1 MIQPP
6 CGVETKAKEYSVYPI
21 SYPQPCREA
30 ERRPSVPKVFVDAA
44 AGWNRYVKPRQ
55 GGRSAWWRGGA
66 AFILLVTALTGCIP
80 SSDAPPGPNRAAD
93 LANLE
98 LSEGALSP
106 AFGPDEL
113 NYTVS
118 VGSNTASIT
127 ITPTLADARATV
139 KINNQSATSGQP
151 FGPINLELGTNPPIT
166 ILVDGPGISKT
177 YTIVV
182 TRAPNADL
190 EKLELS
196 AGVLEP
202 AFDPNKTTYE
212 VKTGFTTPDTMVT
225 AAVADDTSSLT
236 INGTA
241 VNSGQP
247 FGPITLSVGSSNLI
261 LIRVT
266 AANGVTKDYQVTVL
280 RTGTTN
286 LATLSASATAIA
298 FNANTFTYNV
308 STGFT
313 TDQTTIT
320 ATPVDDTA
328 SVTVNLQ
335 GPVLGGG
342 TYGPFPL
349 ALGPNTFTIVVT
361 SPTVASKT
369 YTVTITRQPPS
380 TNANLSNLTV
390 NPPGGT
396 VTGFNP
402 GNLGPYTV
410 TVASDQTS
418 VTVAGFLEDQK
429 ARLTINNVPANS
441 GQGISVTLA
450 SPAPSSTPVNVTVV
464 SESGNVQTYGIIINR
479 AAPASSN
486 ANLQSLAVSPGQLQ
500 PDFLPGTTNY
510 NVSVGSNVTG
520 IVFTAVPQDGGAT
533 MTIRLNNGS
542 PAQLASG
549 QNFTVQPLQ
558 VGNNSVRIRVT
569 APAGNTK
576 DYFTTVNRAA
586 PPSSDATLSSLVVTP
601 PGGNV
606 PGFNPQSS
614 GPYTVTE
621 PFGVSS
627 VTVSVTRSN
636 ANSTVFIDGA
646 QTTSLPISLAPGPSS
661 RRVNILVIAQDTVT
675 NKSYAVDINVA
686 APSSNANLSSLSVT
700 PGGSCSN
707 LSTTTSCTV
716 GVSSTT
722 THVTISA
729 TKADPAANMTG
740 AVTAPPGTA
749 SGQSSSLPLNG
760 TGTSTNFT
768 ITVTAQDGTTSKVY
782 TVTVNR
788 DKSTNANLSGL
799 SLSAG
804 ALSPA
809 FAPSTIS
816 YSVTTTQSST
826 TVTATVQDSTATMT
840 VSLNGASPVALSN
853 GQPSPLLSLNLGAN
867 TIVVRVTAQ
876 TGNTQ
881 DYTVTVTRNP

>member
-1 MIQPP
+1 ML
-6 CGVETKAKEYSVYPI
+6 
-21 SYPQPCREA
+21 
-30 ERRPSVPKVFVDAA
+30 KVFVDAA
-44 AGWNRYVKPRQ
+44 AGWNRQVKPRQ

-464 SESGNVQTYGIIINR
+464 SESGNVQTYGLIINR

-486 ANLQSLAVSPGQLQ
+486 ANLLSLAVSPGQLQ
-500 PDFLPGTTNY
+500 PDFSPGTTNY
-510 NVSVGSNVTG
+510 NASVASDVIG
-520 IVFTAVPQDGGAT
+520 IIFTAAPQDGGAT
-533 MTIRLNNGS
+533 MTISLNNGS
-542 PAQLASG
+542 PSQLAAG
-549 QNFTVQPLQ
+549 QNFIVQPLQ

-576 DYFTTVNRAA
+576 DYITTVNRATPPSTNA
-586 PPSSDATLSSLVVTP
+586 LLQTLTVNPPSSSNLIAAGVFTYNVTVPFSVTSTTITAVPQVNPGATVTFIYQSSTQTGSPFQVTGLVEGLNTVTVRVTAPAGNTQDYTVRITRETASGNNNLSNLVVSAGTLNP
-601 PGGNV
+601 NNV
-606 PGFNPQSS
+606 PFNPSITS
-614 GPYTVTE
+614 Y
-621 PFGVSS
+621 
-627 VTVSVTRSN
+627 TVSVPN
-636 ANSTVFIDGA
+636 
-646 QTTSLPISLAPGPSS
+646 TTA
-661 RRVNILVIAQDTVT
+661 
-675 NKSYAVDINVA
+675 
-686 APSSNANLSSLSVT
+686 
-700 PGGSCSN
+700 
-707 LSTTTSCTV
+707 
-716 GVSSTT
+716 
-722 THVTISA
+722 
-729 TKADPAANMTG
+729 
-740 AVTAPPGTA
+740 
-749 SGQSSSLPLNG
+749 
-760 TGTSTNFT
+760 
-768 ITVTAQDGTTSKVY
+768 
-782 TVTVNR
+782 
-788 DKSTNANLSGL
+788 
-799 SLSAG
+799 
-804 ALSPA
+804 
-809 FAPSTIS
+809 
-816 YSVTTTQSST
+816 ST
-826 TVTATVQDSTATMT
+826 TVTASLQEPTTATMT
-840 VSLNGASPVALSN
+840 LSVNNGTPSNLQHNVPSSSIALAV
-853 GQPSPLLSLNLGAN
+853 GDTKLD
-867 TIVVRVTAQ
+867 IVVRAQ
-876 TGNTQ
+876 NGTLKT
-881 DYTVTVTRNP
+881 YTVTVTRNP

>member
-21 SYPQPCREA
+21 SYPQACREA
-30 ERRPSVPKVFVDAA
+30 ERRPSVLKVFVDAA
-44 AGWNRYVKPRQ
+44 AGWNRQVKPRQ

-464 SESGNVQTYGIIINR
+464 SESGNVQTYGLIINR

-486 ANLQSLAVSPGQLQ
+486 ANLLSLAVSPGQLQ
-500 PDFLPGTTNY
+500 PDFSPGTTNY
-510 NVSVGSNVTG
+510 NASVASDVIG
-520 IVFTAVPQDGGAT
+520 IIFTAAPQDGGAT
-533 MTIRLNNGS
+533 MTISLNNGS
-542 PAQLASG
+542 PSQLAAG
-549 QNFTVQPLQ
+549 QNFIVQPLQ

-576 DYFTTVNRAA
+576 DYITTVNRATPPSTNA
-586 PPSSDATLSSLVVTP
+586 LLQTLTVNPPSSSNLIAAGVFTYNVTVPFSVTSTTITAVPQVNPGATVTFIYQSSTQTGSPFQVTGLVEGLNTVTVRVTAPAGNTQDYTVRITRETASGNNNLSNLVVSAGTLNP
-601 PGGNV
+601 NNV
-606 PGFNPQSS
+606 PFNPSITS
-614 GPYTVTE
+614 Y
-621 PFGVSS
+621 
-627 VTVSVTRSN
+627 TVSVPN
-636 ANSTVFIDGA
+636 
-646 QTTSLPISLAPGPSS
+646 TTA
-661 RRVNILVIAQDTVT
+661 
-675 NKSYAVDINVA
+675 
-686 APSSNANLSSLSVT
+686 
-700 PGGSCSN
+700 
-707 LSTTTSCTV
+707 
-716 GVSSTT
+716 
-722 THVTISA
+722 
-729 TKADPAANMTG
+729 
-740 AVTAPPGTA
+740 
-749 SGQSSSLPLNG
+749 
-760 TGTSTNFT
+760 
-768 ITVTAQDGTTSKVY
+768 
-782 TVTVNR
+782 
-788 DKSTNANLSGL
+788 
-799 SLSAG
+799 
-804 ALSPA
+804 
-809 FAPSTIS
+809 
-816 YSVTTTQSST
+816 ST
-826 TVTATVQDSTATMT
+826 TVTASLQEPTTATMT
-840 VSLNGASPVALSN
+840 LSVNNGTPSNLQHNVPSSSIALAV
-853 GQPSPLLSLNLGAN
+853 GDTKLD
-867 TIVVRVTAQ
+867 IVVRAQ
-876 TGNTQ
+876 NGTLKT
-881 DYTVTVTRNP
+881 YTVTVTRNP